1 MHTALSHAL
10 EVTGLQTKRHRH
22 EPVEGVQYD
31 ALDTCKIEQLQI
43 TIDRFSK
50 CGIHEQADSAYGRA
64 TSGTKPE
71 KFISFQ
77 AKMTNHSATVNF
89 LEYIERRMLWHPA
102 ARRHETEIW
111 LSRPL

>member
-1 MHTALSHAL
+1 M
-10 EVTGLQTKRHRH
+10 TGLQSKRNRI

-31 ALDTCKIEQLQI
+31 ALDTNKIDQLQI
-43 TIDRFSK
+43 TKDPFCK
-50 CGIHEQADSAYGRA
+50 CGIHEQAGSVYRRA
-64 TSGTKPE
+64 TSGIKPE

-89 LEYIERRMLWHPA
+89 LEYIERRMLRHPA

-111 LSRPL
+111 LSRPI